1 MIREASV
8 FLFVPPPPSSTI
20 NSSESVIAAP
30 ISVPPSISRDESGTV
45 PAANPAPDPVT
56 VVVYD
61 KLPDPSLTRIPFA
74 TSVAGR
80 V

>member
-1 MIREASV
+1 MNRSASAI
-8 FLFVPPPPSSTI
+8 S
-20 NSSESVIAAP
+20 AP
-30 ISVPPSISRDESGTV
+30 ISVPPSISRVVRGVV
-45 PAANPAPDPVT
+45 PADKPEPDPVT

-61 KLPDPSLTRIPFA
+61 KLPDPSLTNIPFA